1 MALLIYCKIDVD
13 KKIQEFKVKPGEP
26 EIVRTE
32 ELMPYSSFKLADVEL
47 ELKENKKL
55 IEMTSGD
62 EDGDGDVGSDSE
74 PSEDNMDE
82 NELSEIVPLPKK
94 QEVVEPPKP
103 VEKVEKKTKKPE
115 PAPKIIVE
123 KQEE

>member
-32 ELMPYSSFKLADVEL
+32 ELMPCSSFKLADVEL

-62 EDGDGDVGSDSE
+62 EDGDGDAGSDSE